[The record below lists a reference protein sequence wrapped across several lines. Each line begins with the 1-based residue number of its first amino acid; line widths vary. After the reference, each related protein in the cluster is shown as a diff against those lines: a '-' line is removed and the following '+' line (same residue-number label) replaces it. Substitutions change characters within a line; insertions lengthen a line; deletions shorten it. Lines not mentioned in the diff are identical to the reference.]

1 MAHLKDCSLHHKSF
15 PTFKLLLAKTLPLN
29 VCLAVL
35 RLIASDASTEAV
47 FSEFA
52 LIGRSAA
59 SIFGAPIV
67 IAEIVEE
74 VT

>member
-1 MAHLKDCSLHHKSF
+1 
-15 PTFKLLLAKTLPLN
+15 
-29 VCLAVL
+29 LAVL